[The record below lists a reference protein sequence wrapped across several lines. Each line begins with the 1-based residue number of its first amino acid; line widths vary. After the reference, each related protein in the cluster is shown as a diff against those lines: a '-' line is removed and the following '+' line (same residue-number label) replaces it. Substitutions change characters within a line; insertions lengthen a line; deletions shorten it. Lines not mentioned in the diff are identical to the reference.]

1 MKQFSYI
8 IMMAAL
14 LTACGHRF
22 SATDDTDNSVLKTDS
37 MGAQHN
43 DSIAEVVMTADW
55 PVEGNPTLVNI
66 LREYI
71 TEELQLNTTQYD
83 DGRQVMEQAVAQ
95 DYAKRK
101 AMYEETLG
109 DGFKLPTLTGVRHI
123 TKRYE
128 TPLLVTYLS
137 TFEDYQGGAHGGY
150 IVTGTTFRKSDGR
163 RMGSDMLRINDNPDK
178 MEGWYRMLKE
188 GVRSYFSAN
197 MDHQLTD
204 SELQAMLIGVDDINF
219 LPMPQ
224 NQPYF
229 SENGLEFIYQQY
241 EIAPYAAGL
250 ISFTLPYEQVRPYL
264 KAAAAALIGQ

>member
-1 MKQFSYI
+1 MT
-8 IMMAAL
+8 MMVAAL

-22 SATDDTDNSVLKTDS
+22 SGADDTDDSVLKTDS
-37 MGAQHN
+37 MGAQKS
-43 DSIAEVVMTADW
+43 DSIAQVEMTADW
-55 PVEGNPTLVNI
+55 PVAGNAILVNI

-71 TEELQLNTTQYD
+71 AEELQLNTTQHD
-83 DGRQVMEQAVAQ
+83 DGQQVMEQAVAQ
-95 DYAKRK
+95 DYANRK
-101 AMYEETLG
+101 EMYDEMAEYNR
-109 DGFKLPTLTGVRHI
+109 DVLPTLTGVRHV
-123 TKRYE
+123 KKHYE

-163 RMGSDMLRINDNPDK
+163 RMGSDMLRISDNPDK

-197 MDHQLTD
+197 MDHPVTD
-204 SELQAMLIGVDDINF
+204 SELKEMLIGVDDVNF

-224 NQPYF
+224 SQPYF

-264 KAAAAALIGQ
+264 KAAAAALIVQ